1 MKDVYNVYMA
11 LACHEARQGIERG
24 HGGPFG
30 CVIVKDEK
38 IVGMGHNR
46 VLIDNDPTAHGEI
59 TAIRDACKH
68 LNTHD
73 LSGCDLYTTG
83 EPCPMCMAAIMWAR
97 IENVY
102 YAKSLEEN
110 SALGFDDRPMYDE
123 ISMYVSERNTEHI
136 NSYHVPSAKVHEL
149 FLDYMHDADKKLY

>member
-1 MKDVYNVYMA
+1 MNNMYMA
-11 LACHEARQGIERG
+11 LACHEARQGIEQG

-30 CVIVKDEK
+30 CVIVKNGK
-38 IVGMGHNR
+38 IVGKGHNR

-59 TAIRDACKH
+59 TAIRDACRN

-97 IENVY
+97 IQNIY

-123 ISMYVSERNTEHI
+123 ISSYATERNTKHI
-136 NSYHVPSAKVHEL
+136 TSYHIPSDKVHKL
-149 FLDYMHDADKKLY
+149 FLDYMHDQNKQLY

>member
-1 MKDVYNVYMA
+1 MNNYLYMA
-11 LACHEARQGIERG
+11 IACNEARKGIEQG

-30 CVIVKDEK
+30 CVIVKNGK
-38 IVGMGHNR
+38 IVGKGHNR
-46 VLIDNDPTAHGEI
+46 VLVDNDPTAHGEI
-59 TAIRDACKH
+59 TAIRDACRN

-97 IENVY
+97 IQNVY
-102 YAKSLEEN
+102 YGKSLEEN

-123 ISMYVSERNTEHI
+123 LGVYANERNTEHI
-136 NSYHVPSAKVHEL
+136 TSYHVPIDEVDIL
-149 FLDYMHDADKKLY
+149 FHDYMNDQNKQLY